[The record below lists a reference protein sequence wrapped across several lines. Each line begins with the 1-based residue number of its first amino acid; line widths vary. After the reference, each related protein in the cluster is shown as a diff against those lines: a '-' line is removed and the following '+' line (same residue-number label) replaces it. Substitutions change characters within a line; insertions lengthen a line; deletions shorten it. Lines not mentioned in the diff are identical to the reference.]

1 MEKILTNKVCLITGA
16 SKGIG
21 LSIAETFAKA
31 GAIVYANVRT
41 LESVSD
47 ELKQLTVAFANLK
60 LCAFDVTD
68 AEAMKATII
77 EIKKESGKIDVL
89 VNNAGVVSYE
99 LLPFINFDKLHEM
112 LEVNVVAVIR
122 ITQLVSRVMARQ
134 KSGSIINISSIV
146 GVKGVKGQLA
156 YSATKGAL
164 NAVTLS
170 AAKELAE
177 YGIRVNAIAPG
188 MVGTERLKGIIA
200 DKFKEQHKEIALGR
214 IAEPEEVANTCLFLA
229 SDLSSYITGQVL
241 GVDGGL
247 LI

>member
-1 MEKILTNKVCLITGA
+1 LEQVLTNKVCLITGA
-16 SKGIG
+16 NSGIG
-21 LSIAETFAKA
+21 LATTELFSEA
-31 GAIVYANVRT
+31 GAVVYANVRT
-41 LESVSD
+41 LDGISA
-47 ELKQLTVAFANLK
+47 ELNQLITKHPNLK

-68 AEAMKATII
+68 AASMKGAITD
-77 EIKKESGKIDVL
+77 IKRESGKIDVL

-99 LLPFINFDKLHEM
+99 LIPFINFEKLHEM
-112 LEVNVVAVIR
+112 LEVNVIAVIR
-122 ITQLVSRVMARQ
+122 LTQIVSRIMARQ

-156 YSATKGAL
+156 YAATKGAL

-188 MVGTERLKGIIA
+188 MVGTERLKAIIA
-200 DKFKEQHKEIALGR
+200 DKFKEQNKEIALGR
-214 IAEPEEVANTCLFLA
+214 IAEPKEIANTCLFLA
-229 SDLSSYITGQVL
+229 SDLSSYTTGQIL

>member
-1 MEKILTNKVCLITGA
+1 MEQILTGKVCLITGA
-16 SKGIG
+16 NRGIG
-21 LSIAETFAKA
+21 LAIAETFSEA
-31 GAIVYANVRT
+31 GAIVYANVRS
-41 LESVSD
+41 LESTSE
-47 ELKQLTVAFANLK
+47 ELSQLAAKFQHLK

-68 AEAMKATII
+68 AAAVKSAVMG
-77 EIKKESGKIDVL
+77 IKKESGKIDVL

-99 LLPFINFDKLHEM
+99 LLPFINFEKLHEM

-122 ITQLVSRVMARQ
+122 LMQLVSRIMARQ
-134 KSGSIINISSIV
+134 ASSSIINISSMV

-164 NAVTLS
+164 NAMTLS

-188 MVGTERLKGIIA
+188 MVGTERLKGVIA
-200 DKFKEQHKEIALGR
+200 DKFKEQHQEIALGR
-214 IAEPEEVANTCLFLA
+214 MAEPKEVANTCLFLA
-229 SDLSSYITGQVL
+229 SDLSSYVTGQIL